1 MRARFVLMFAFTL
14 APRAIAAQAMP
25 ESVMHRPA
33 AFASWTPVP
42 VARPVIRDAV
52 LVPAARPG
60 RMRNALVGGAIGAAA
75 GVVAC
80 TVISTIADDSA
91 EDRISTCT
99 WKGYLLLGSI
109 GFAAGFGIG
118 LAI

>member
-1 MRARFVLMFAFTL
+1 LLTPIDPVRASWAADSVTET
-14 APRAIAAQAMP
+14 IA
-25 ESVMHRPA
+25 PA
-33 AFASWTPVP
+33 A
-42 VARPVIRDAV
+42 IRVRAE
-52 LVPAARPG
+52 RG
-60 RMRNALVGGAIGAAA
+60 HRIRNALIGGVVGAAA
-75 GVVAC
+75 GAIVC

-91 EDRISTCT
+91 SARISTCT

>member
-1 MRARFVLMFAFTL
+1 MPVRLVLMFAFSL
-14 APRAIAAQAMP
+14 APSGMAAQANP
-25 ESVMHRPA
+25 ESVMHSPA
-33 AFASWTPVP
+33 AYASWTPP
-42 VARPVIRDAV
+42 QAEPPVIQEAA

-60 RMRNALVGGAIGAAA
+60 RMRNALLGGAIGAAA

>member
-1 MRARFVLMFAFTL
+1 MRARFVLLFALAL
-14 APRAIAAQAMP
+14 APRAIAAQAEP

-33 AFASWTPVP
+33 AYASWTPP
-42 VARPVIRDAV
+42 PAEPPVIQGGA

-75 GVVAC
+75 GVVVC

>member
-1 MRARFVLMFAFTL
+1 M
-14 APRAIAAQAMP
+14 PRAVLLALLLLLASRASAQGPRTLLTSIDRVRVSWAADSVTEPIA
-25 ESVMHRPA
+25 PA
-33 AFASWTPVP
+33 A
-42 VARPVIRDAV
+42 IRVGAE
-52 LVPAARPG
+52 RSH
-60 RMRNALVGGAIGAAA
+60 RIRNALIGGVIGAAA
-75 GVVAC
+75 GAVVC

-91 EDRISTCT
+91 SPRISTCT